1 MRTQEAFKISILD
14 CAYKMGLRFSNTY
27 LNTDGLI
34 EHIFHCPLR
43 NDKNASIYIN
53 EKKNVWYDNG
63 GITDGGGII
72 SFINYLYGNSLKD
85 TSSALKSLDSIYPEL
100 KHPSKNIRH
109 IKSTNLGTLPLFKN
123 DNSVTSQFAL
133 SGQNDKKEKTA
144 VFSLILVK
152 DLFSYPLKNYL
163 KDNRK
168 INLDIAQNH
177 VKEVIYKHI
186 EKDIQFYGMGFKS
199 GDTWVIRRDQFKGF
213 LGKGADISIIDMKTD
228 KVLIFEGF
236 IDFLSYL
243 TAKNINDPK
252 YTVIVLNSAVFINRA
267 LDFIKKNDHI
277 KSVDYFR
284 DRDDTGEQSIKR
296 LEKHLSGII
305 INDKSEVYPNYKDL
319 NEWLIHEYK
328 RT

>member
-1 MRTQEAFKISILD
+1 
-14 CAYKMGLRFSNTY
+14 
-27 LNTDGLI
+27 
-34 EHIFHCPLR
+34 
-43 NDKNASIYIN
+43 
-53 EKKNVWYDNG
+53 
-63 GITDGGGII
+63 
-72 SFINYLYGNSLKD
+72 
-85 TSSALKSLDSIYPEL
+85 
-100 KHPSKNIRH
+100 
-109 IKSTNLGTLPLFKN
+109 
-123 DNSVTSQFAL
+123 
-133 SGQNDKKEKTA
+133 
-144 VFSLILVK
+144 
-152 DLFSYPLKNYL
+152 L

-228 KVLIFEGF
+228 NVLIFEGF